1 MGRLIYMPNPLVIAI
16 DGPSGSGKSSVSRAV
31 ASELGLDYLD
41 TGSMYRAMTWF
52 IQDLG
57 VDVNDSQLVA
67 QTAKAEVIHPSI
79 DPSEP
84 GIRVAGRD
92 VSDAI
97 RGPEV
102 TRAVSAV
109 SAVPAVREL
118 MVNLQREIASNAKA
132 GIVVE
137 GRDICSVVLPEAPVK
152 LFITADPEARA
163 YRRAKEAGTEVS
175 ETMDAL
181 AKRDLA
187 DSTRTISPL
196 EVAPGAR
203 VINTTHMEL
212 TEVIAQV
219 IDLARSTRG

>member
-1 MGRLIYMPNPLVIAI
+1 MPNSLIIAI

-31 ASELGLDYLD
+31 ATELGLDYLD

-52 IQDLG
+52 IQNLG
-57 VDVNDSQLVA
+57 IDVTDAESVA
-67 QTAKAEVIHPSI
+67 TAAKAEVIQPSI

-84 GIRVAGRD
+84 GIRVAGQD
-92 VSDAI
+92 VSVEI
-97 RGPEV
+97 RGPQV
-102 TRAVSAV
+102 TQGVSAV

-118 MVNLQREIASNAKA
+118 MVALQRDIAANSKS

-137 GRDICSVVLPEAPVK
+137 GRDICAVVLPEAPVR

-163 YRRAKEAGTEVS
+163 NRRAKENGAAVTDTKE
-175 ETMDAL
+175 DL

-196 EVAPGAR
+196 EIAAGAR
-203 VINTTHMEL
+203 VIDTTYMEL
-212 TEVIAQV
+212 SDVIAQV
-219 IDLARSTRG
+219 VDIARAARG